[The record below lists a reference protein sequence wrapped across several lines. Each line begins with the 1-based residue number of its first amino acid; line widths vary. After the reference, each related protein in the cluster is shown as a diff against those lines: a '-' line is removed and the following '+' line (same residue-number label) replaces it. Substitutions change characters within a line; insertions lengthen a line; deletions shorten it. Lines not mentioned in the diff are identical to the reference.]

1 MLTNAPIGARK
12 KCYFPP
18 FLEIMTDR
26 PTNQQTGMGQREIKL
41 PKFCLNTYNPAAE
54 YLQTLL
60 CFKSYTQAFFAAI
73 ALKRKSSQYRTKEVM
88 YYLVYSGRM
97 LLLVWAVCATI
108 LVFAFSCN
116 LRCAINFISTQSDG
130 QTKQSVRD
138 SFVSDTPFR
147 SSLLKPVYEAPIDSS
162 EDIIKNNRVDK
173 GCFEN
178 IARSEG

>member
-26 PTNQQTGMGQREIKL
+26 RPTNRRAWVRGKLNFQNSAWTLIIRLLNIFKLCCALNLIRKLSLQQLR
-41 PKFCLNTYNPAAE
+41 LNGKGRN
-54 YLQTLL
+54 
-60 CFKSYTQAFFAAI
+60 
-73 ALKRKSSQYRTKEVM
+73 RTKEVM